1 LGTKIGGQ
9 VREEW
14 DAFITYLQD
23 KNIKSY
29 LEIGAR
35 EGIALRY
42 LVERLPTIEYVAA
55 IDLPNAAW
63 GRPKSDRE
71 LRENLKALGCEYKLF
86 LGNSTDPRVIEAAD
100 REYDLVFI
108 DADHSYA
115 GVRRDYKNY
124 KHMAK
129 WLAFHDVNQSKE
141 RPSHGP
147 TRLWHELEGK
157 KKEFISPKWKKGIGL
172 LVA

>member
-115 GVRRDYKNY
+115 G
-124 KHMAK
+124 K
-129 WLAFHDVNQSKE
+129 WLAFHDINQLE
-141 RPSHGP
+141 GRPAYGA
-147 TRLWHELEGK
+147 TKLWRELEGDK
-157 KKEFISPKWKKGIGL
+157 IEFIHPKWNKGIGL
-172 LVA
+172 IVA